1 MVMPNSVSL
10 SLLPEEELQELMQ
23 KKVDSRPEPSP
34 MALPKGVL
42 SVQLIEAKNLSG
54 SGNKY
59 EDDLFACVTLEAD
72 RQTHAYRTNSV
83 SGSPHPAWNMLLDL
97 PVDDPDSLKD
107 VRVEIFQK
115 CPVGFYFG
123 LYDLLIYSS

>member
-1 MVMPNSVSL
+1 MPNSVSL

-23 KKVDSRPEPSP
+23 KKVDSRPDPSP

-42 SVQLIEAKNLSG
+42 SVQLIEAKNLSR
-54 SGNKY
+54 SGNKH

-72 RQTHAYRTNSV
+72 RQTHSYRTNSV

-107 VRVEIFQK
+107 VRVEVFQK
-115 CPVGFYFG
+115 CQVGFYFS
-123 LYDLLIYSS
+123 LCSFILRKNL